1 MEEIIRYTRHLVT
14 GVGGEMSQMH
24 RTKLIWK
31 CKGNVSD
38 MQDIILELW
47 EISLG
52 DGDLYSIILDCSHVD
67 SGKMVMLCVM
77 C

>member
-24 RTKLIWK
+24 RPKLIWK

-52 DGDLYSIILDCSHVD
+52 DGDL
-67 SGKMVMLCVM
+67 
-77 C
+77 

>member
-52 DGDLYSIILDCSHVD
+52 DGDL
-67 SGKMVMLCVM
+67 
-77 C
+77 